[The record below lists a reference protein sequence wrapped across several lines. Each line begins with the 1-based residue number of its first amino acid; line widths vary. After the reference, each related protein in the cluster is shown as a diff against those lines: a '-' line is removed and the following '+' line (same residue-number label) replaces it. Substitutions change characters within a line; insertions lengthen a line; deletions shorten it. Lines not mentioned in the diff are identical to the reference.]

1 MIDSNLSWKH
11 HSDYICYKVSKSIEI
26 VAKLRHHFPRRLL
39 FNIYHTFIA
48 PFINYGI
55 CAWGSRVQ
63 VYQKRLYW
71 YCKNVIFIYYFFGIT
86 REHAVLFFAQA
97 KCLPLSFSFFKHV
110 SYLMH
115 DIHEESVPTDILSQ
129 FIKTSAIHSYNTR
142 SSSNECFQN

>member
-11 HSDYICYKVSKSIEI
+11 LSGYICHEVSKSIEI
-26 VAKLRHHFPRRLL
+26 VAQLRHHFPRRLL
-39 FNIYHTFIA
+39 FNIYHTLIA
-48 PFINYGI
+48 LFINYGI

-63 VYQKRLYW
+63 VYQKRLLVLQKRDFYL
-71 YCKNVIFIYYFFGIT
+71 FFFGIT

-97 KCLPLSFSFFKHV
+97 KCLLLSFSFFKHV
-110 SYLMH
+110 SYLMY

-129 FIKTSAIHSYNTR
+129 FTKTSTIHNYNTR